1 MNKQRM
7 SAPITLGLP
16 TLMVVFLVLTM
27 FTFAT
32 LSYLSANVQSKSIK
46 KSSELLANYYEL
58 SVDANLLLVKI
69 DTDLNNLTKNLPIG
83 TDLKVIL
90 IKYVSENSEIKYN
103 IDTRQITFFVY
114 SKPQRIEVKLQ
125 VSTTKQINQW
135 EIISYRLLIDNT
147 QDYSQNGIQVWG
159 GNQK

>member
-16 TLMVVFLVLTM
+16 TLMLVFLVLTL

-46 KSSELLANYYEL
+46 KSTELLANYYDL
-58 SVDANLLLVKI
+58 SVEANTILADF

-83 TDLKVIL
+83 ADLQVIL
-90 IKYVSENSEIKYN
+90 IKYVSAHSEIKYN
-103 IDTRQITFFVY
+103 NDTRQITFFVY
-114 SKPQRIEVKLQ
+114 SEPQKIEVKLQ
-125 VSTTKQINQW
+125 VFTTKQTKQW
-135 EIISYRLLIDNT
+135 EIISYRLFIDNT
-147 QDYSQNGIQVWG
+147 QDYTQNGIQVWG
-159 GNQK
+159 GNQ